1 MSAPNEQIVEALRAS
16 LKENVRLQQEN
27 DALAAAAA
35 EPIAIV
41 SMACRYAG
49 GIRGPEDFWR
59 VVTDGA
65 DVYTGFPEDR
75 GWDVEG
81 LYDPDPD
88 NPGTTYVR
96 EGAFLHD
103 AAKFDAGF
111 FGISPREAL
120 AMDPQQRQLL
130 EVSWETLER
139 AGIDPHSLRGS
150 DTGVFAGIVHQDYAP
165 DLSGFEDFMSLE
177 RALGTA
183 GGVASGRVAYTLG
196 LEGPAVTVDTMCS
209 SSLVAIHLAAQALRR
224 GECSMALAG
233 GSTVMATPGG
243 FVGFARQRALAFDGR
258 CKSYAACADGSGWA
272 EGVGVVLLERLSVAQ
287 ENGHQVLAVIRG
299 SAVNQDGAS
308 NGLTAP
314 NGPSQQRVIRKALAS
329 AGLAPSDVDTVEGHG
344 TGTVLGDPIEV
355 QALLATYGQG
365 RDPEQPLW
373 LGSVKSVIGHTQ
385 AASGVAGV
393 IKMVQALR
401 HGVLPATM
409 HVDAPTPQVDWST
422 GAIGLL
428 TEARDWPR
436 NGHPRRGGISAFG
449 ASGTNAHMILEEAP
463 VEEEAAPV
471 VEEPAPVDA
480 VPLVVSAGTAASLAA
495 QAGRLAEFLEG
506 ADEVSLADVAG
517 TLVSGRAELAERAVV
532 VAGSGEEALTGLKA
546 LARGESAAGL
556 LTGSAG
562 SGAPGKVAWV
572 FPGQGTQWAGMGREL
587 LDASPVFAERIK
599 ECAAAL
605 ERWVDWSLVDVLRGD
620 ADLLDRVD
628 VVQPASFAVMVGL
641 AAVWSSAGVE
651 PEAVVGHSQG
661 EIAAACVSGA
671 LSLEDAAKVVA
682 LRSQAIAAELAG
694 RGGMASV
701 ALSEDEA
708 TARLAPWADRVEVAA
723 VNGPSSVVVA
733 GDAEALDEALDALDD
748 QGVRIRRVAV
758 DYASHTRHV
767 EAARDTLAEMLAGI
781 RAQAPAVPFYSTV
794 TGGWVEDAG
803 VLDGGYWYR
812 NLRNQVRFG
821 PAVADLIEQ
830 GHRVFVEVSA
840 HPVLVQPITEIV
852 EDTEAV
858 VTGSLRREDGGLR
871 RLFASLAEVVV
882 RGVTVDWSAV
892 LPPSGRADLPT
903 YAFDHQHYWLRL
915 GESATDAVSLG
926 LAGADHPLLG
936 AVVPLPQSDGLV
948 FTSRLSLRTHPWL
961 AGHAIGGVVLIPG
974 TVYVD
979 LAVRAGDEL
988 GFGVLEELVIEAP
1001 LVLGERGGVRVQV
1014 AVSGPNETGLR
1025 TVDVFSLREDA
1036 AGEGSA
1042 DEWTRHATGLLA
1054 PSSATRGTSQDFDF
1068 AAWPPAGAQ
1077 PVDVENFYADLTER
1091 GYAYGGAFQGMK
1103 AVWRRGD
1110 EVFAEVALPDD
1121 HREDAGKFGI
1131 HPALLDAA
1139 LHTNAFANPDDYRN
1153 VLPFAWNGLV
1163 LHAVGASAL
1172 RVRVAPGGPDA
1183 LTFQAADETG
1193 GLVVTMDSLVSRE
1206 VSAEQLETAAGE
1218 GGDTLFQVEWVDL
1231 SSVDTGEPAPVWTS
1245 VATADDVAATAD
1257 RVAVLEAYG
1266 DEATPLALTSRVL
1279 EVVQA
1284 WLGAAAEE
1292 SRLVVVTR
1300 GAVPAGD
1307 GAVTDPAASA
1317 VWGLLRAA
1325 QAENPGRIV
1334 LLDTDSAAAPVLGA
1348 ALASGE
1354 PQLAVR
1360 GTTFSVPRLA
1370 RATGRVPEAP
1380 TVFRP
1385 EGTVLITGGTGSLG
1399 GLVARYLVA
1408 RHGVRRLV
1416 LASRRGLGAEG
1427 AEELVAEL
1435 TEQGAEVSI
1444 VAGDVSDRGRVAA
1457 LLEEYRPTGVVHLA
1471 GVLDDGVIGTL
1482 TRERLAGVF
1491 APKVDAVRHL
1501 DELTRDSELD
1511 AFVVFSSAAAL
1522 MGSAGQGNYAAANA
1536 FLDGLMAQRRA
1547 AGLPGVSLAWGLWEQ
1562 ADGLTAHLSA
1572 VDQARMSRGGVLPM
1586 TSAEGLDI
1594 FDAGL
1599 LADRA
1604 LLVPIK
1610 LDLRTLRCQATA
1622 GGEVPHLLRGL
1633 VRASRRVAR
1642 TAAAGGGGVAGKL
1655 AGLAPEQQ
1663 ESLLLE
1669 VVQAEAAAVLG
1680 FSGPEL
1686 AQGTRGFTDIGF
1698 DSLTAVELRN
1708 RLSAAT
1714 GVKLPA
1720 TLVFDYPTPV
1730 ALARH
1735 LREELGD
1742 TVAAG
1747 TPAVTRTAA
1756 VDAGEPIAIVGMACR
1771 LPGGVRGPE
1780 DLWRMV
1786 SEGRD
1791 GMSSFPEDRG
1801 WDLESLFDADPE
1813 RPGTSYIRQG
1823 GFLHEAAL
1831 FDPGFFGISPREAL
1845 AMDPQQRLLLEASWE
1860 ALERAGIDPAKA
1872 RGDDVGVFSGV
1883 SIHDYLESLSNMP
1896 AELQGFVTTA
1906 TAGSVASG
1914 RVSYTF
1920 GFEGPAVTV
1929 DTACSSSLVAIHLA
1943 AQALRQGE
1951 CSMAL
1956 AGGVAV
1962 MGSPIGVIGMSRQRG
1977 MAEDGRVKAFADGAD
1992 GTVLSE
1998 GVGIVVLERLSV
2010 ARERGHRVLAVL
2022 RGSAVNQDG
2031 ASNGLT
2037 APNGPSQQ
2045 RVIRSALTAAG
2056 LSPSDVDAVEAH
2068 GTGTALGDPIEAQ
2081 ALLATYGKDRDP
2093 EKPLWL
2099 GSLKSNVGHTQAAAG
2114 VAAVIKMVQ
2123 ALRHDALPP
2132 TLHVQEPT
2140 KQVDWSMGAVELLTE
2155 GREWTRNGHPRR
2167 AGVSSFGISGTNAH
2181 LIIEEAPAE
2190 AAAPEEDV
2198 PDGVVPLVVSARSAG
2213 SLAGQAKRLAEF
2225 LEGETSLPRVASA
2238 LLSTRAVLGDRAVV
2252 VAGSAEEAST
2262 GLGAL
2267 ARGESAAGLVTGSA
2281 GMAGK
2286 VVWVFPGQ
2294 GTQWAGMGRELLDAS
2309 DVFAERIGECA
2320 AALEP
2325 WVDWS
2330 LVDVLRG
2337 ETDPE
2342 LMNRV
2347 DVLQPASFAV
2357 MVGLAAVW
2365 ASVGV
2370 VPDAMLGHSQGEIA
2384 AACVSGA
2391 LSLEDAA
2398 KVVALRSQAIAAELS
2413 GRGGMASVAL
2423 SHDEAVS
2430 RLAPWDGRVEVAAVN
2445 GPSSVVI
2452 AGDAEAL
2459 TEAVEALSGRRVAVD
2474 YASHTRHVEDIR
2486 DTLAET
2492 LAGITA
2498 QEPVV
2503 PFYSTVTGE
2512 WISGAGVV
2520 DGEYWYRNLRNQVG
2534 FGPAVA
2540 ELLAQGHGVFV
2551 EVSAHPV
2558 LVQPITDVVDGTEAD
2573 AVVTGTLRR
2582 EDGGVRRLLTS
2593 MAELFVR
2600 GVALDWSGVLPP
2612 VTGQVDLPTYAFD
2625 HQHFWLNPPA
2635 AADAPSLGLA
2645 GADHP
2650 LLGAVVPLPHSDGL
2664 VFTSRL
2670 SVRSH
2675 PWLAGHAVD
2684 GAVVVPSAALVE
2696 LAVRAGDEA
2705 GCPVLDDL
2713 AVESPLVLPEHGGVR
2728 VQVTVGG
2735 PGESGSRT
2743 VDVYSSR
2750 ENDAEVW
2757 TRHAT
2762 GHLSATPPVHEQ
2774 FDFTA
2779 WPPQG
2784 ARKVDGLYDELA
2796 DRGSAY
2802 GASFQGVRALWRRG
2816 EELFAEVALPE
2827 DLDAGRFGIH
2837 PALLDAALHPALR
2850 DDARPADWHGLVLH
2864 AAGASA
2870 LRVRLAPGESG
2881 VTLEAA
2887 DETGGLV
2894 VTAESVVIR
2903 AMSADQP
2910 GTRVDALFQVDWT
2923 ELSLAEDALEP
2934 SWVEVATPDD
2944 VTALAEDVP
2953 AAAILEAS
2961 GGDDALA
2968 LTSRV
2973 LAVVQ
2978 AWLSAGFE
2986 ESRLVVVTRGAVPA
3000 GDGAVTDPAGAAV
3013 WGLVRAAQ
3021 AENPDRIV
3029 LLDVDAGVAP
3039 VLGAVLASGEPQIA
3053 VRERTFSVPRLARA
3067 AHSPDPASVFSPQGT
3082 VLVSGAGV
3090 LGGLVARRLVTRHGV
3105 RRLVL
3110 ASRRGPDAEGMAE
3123 LVAELTGQGA
3133 EVSIVS
3139 CDVSDRDQVASL
3151 LDEHRP
3157 TSVVHTAGVLDA
3169 GVIETL
3175 TPERLARVFAPKVDA
3190 VRHLDELTRGMDL
3203 DAFVVYS
3210 SVSAVF
3216 MGAGS
3221 GSYAAANA
3229 FLDGLM
3235 ANRRAAGL
3243 PGLSLAWG
3251 LWDQTTGMAAN
3262 TDEATRARMSRRGG
3276 LQLMTQAEGMD
3287 LFDAACASERSL
3299 LVPAKLDLRGVRADA
3314 AAGGAVPHMLRGLV
3328 RAGRQQARTAS
3339 TVDNV
3344 LADRLAGLTPAD
3356 QLTLLLDLVRGQVA
3370 AVLGHADAGAVRADT
3385 AFKDAGF
3392 DSLTAVELR
3401 NRMRA
3406 ATGLKLPATLVFDY
3420 PNPQALARYLRDELG
3435 GAAAAPVEP
3444 AVVAGAADEP
3454 IAIVG
3459 MACRLPGGVAGPDD
3473 LWRLVSEGRD
3483 AVSGFPEDRGWDL
3496 EGLFDPDPERPGTTY
3511 TQHGGFLHEAAL
3523 FDAGFFGISPRE
3535 AVAMDPQQRLLLE
3548 ASWEAMEDAGVDPLS
3563 VKGNDVGVF
3572 TGMFG
3577 QGYVAPGASV
3587 VTPELEGFAGTG
3599 GSSSVASGRVSYVFG
3614 FEGPAVTIDSA
3625 CSSSLVA
3632 MHLAAQSLRQ
3642 GECSMALA
3650 GGATVMANPGAF
3662 VEFSRQRGLAVDG
3675 RCKAF
3680 AAAADGTGWAEG
3692 VGVIVLERLS
3702 VARERG
3708 HRILAVLQGSAVNQD
3723 GASNGLTAPNGPSQQ
3738 RVIRRA
3744 LVNAGLSPSDV
3755 DVVEGHGTGTT
3766 LGDPIEAQALLAT
3779 YGKDRDPEKP
3789 LWLGSLKSNIGHA
3802 QAAAGVAGV
3811 IKMVQ
3816 ALRHEVLPRT
3826 LHVDEPTP
3834 EVDWSA
3840 GAVALLTEARDWP
3853 RNGRPR
3859 RAGVSAFGVSGTNAH
3874 LILEE
3879 APPQDAV
3886 PDPGATPDVLPVVV
3900 SARSTASLA
3909 GQAGRLAAFVE
3920 GDVPLAGVAGALVTN
3935 RAALSE
3941 RAVVVAGSRDEAAAG
3956 LEALARG
3963 ENPAN
3968 VVAGRAGSP
3977 GKLVWV
3983 FPGQGSQWAGMG
3995 RELLDSSP
4003 VFAERVAECAAA
4015 LDPWV
4020 DWSLVDVLRGD
4031 ADLLDR
4037 VDVVQPASFAM
4048 MVGLAAVWSSVGVV
4062 PDAVVG
4068 HSQGEI
4074 AAACVSGALSLED
4087 AAKVVA
4093 LRSQAIAAELAG
4105 RGGMASVALREEDA
4119 TPLLAPWTD
4128 RVQVAAVNSPTSV
4141 VIAGEARALDEVV
4154 DALSGQGVR
4163 VRRVAVDYGSH
4174 TNQVEDIRD
4183 LLAETLAGIS
4193 AQAPVVPF
4201 YSTVTGE
4208 WISGAGVVDGGYW
4221 YRNLRNQVGFGPAVG
4236 DLLKQ
4241 GHGVFVE
4248 VSAHPVLVQ
4257 PISEITEDT
4266 DAIVAGSLRREDGG
4280 LRRLLTSMAELFVRG
4295 VALDWSG
4302 MVPASGWVDLPTY
4315 AFDHRHYWLRPA
4327 ESATDAASLG
4337 QASAEHPLL
4346 GAVVELPQ
4354 SDGLVFTSRLSV
4366 RTHPWLADHAVGGVV
4381 ILPGSGLAELAVRAG
4396 DEAGCTVLDE
4406 LIIESPLVV
4415 PEHGGVRVQVALSG
4429 PDETGART
4437 VDVYSQRDGGA
4448 GTWTR
4453 HATGMLSSAPGESTG
4468 FDFLAWPPA
4477 GAERVDV
4484 ETFYTDLAERGYGY
4498 GPAFQ
4503 GLRAVWRREDDVFAE
4518 VALPDDLRKDAGRF
4532 GVHPA
4537 LLDAALQAATVG
4549 GAEEPGEPM
4558 LAFAWNGLVLHA
4570 AGATALRVRLAPN
4583 GQDALSVEAAD
4594 ETGGPVL
4601 TMDSLVS
4608 RPVSAEQLG
4617 ASADQ
4622 GRDAMFRVD
4631 WTGLPPVHGAETPSW
4646 ASVVTADDVAT
4657 LAEKDEVPPV
4667 AVLEVG
4673 GDAALAVT
4681 TRVLDVLQAWLA
4693 APALEESRLVVATRG
4708 AVPAGDEQTLTD
4720 PDAAAVWG
4728 LVRSAQAEHPD
4739 RFVLLDTDTGVE
4751 PLLGAVLASGEPQ
4764 LAVRGTTFS
4773 VPRLAR
4779 ATGTSDTP
4787 AVFGPQGTV
4796 LVSGAG
4802 SLGTLVARHLVTRH
4816 GVRRLVLA
4824 SRRGPDADGAPELRT
4839 ELAGEGAEVS
4849 IVACDV
4855 ADRDQVAA
4863 LLATLPDLTGVV
4875 HTAGVFDDGVIG
4887 TLTPERLANVFA
4899 AKVDAVRHL
4908 DELTRD
4914 RDLGAFVVFSSVAGV
4929 MGGGGQGPYAAAN
4942 AYLDAAMAHRRAAG
4956 LPGLSLAWGLWER
4969 STGMAAHLS
4978 IVDHARASR
4987 NGVLELTRA
4996 EGLDLFDLGLR
5007 MAPSLLVP
5015 IKLDL
5020 AAMRSGA
5027 VPPLFRGLVRPGRNQ
5042 ARTASTVDRGLA
5054 GRLAGLAAA
5063 DQETLLV
5070 ELVRGQVAVVLG
5082 YDGPEA
5088 VRPDTAFKDTGF
5100 DSLTSVELRNRLREA
5115 TGLKLP
5121 ATLVFDYPNPVAVA
5135 RYLRAGLVPGAATDV
5150 NAVSRPDIFAVEEAG
5165 EGPSIAG
5172 LDVDDLVKL
5181 ALGDEQPS
5189 GIE

>member
-1 MSAPNEQIVEALRAS
+1 MSAPNEQIVDALRAS

-27 DALAAAAA
+27 SALAAAAA
-35 EPIAIV
+35 EPVAIV

-59 VVTDGA
+59 VVSEGA

-81 LYDPDPD
+81 LYHPDPD

-96 EGAFLHD
+96 EGAFLQD
-103 AAKFDAGF
+103 AAQFDAGF

-139 AGIDPHSLRGS
+139 AGIDPHSVRGS
-150 DTGVFAGIVHQDYAP
+150 DIGVYAGVVHQDYAP
-165 DLSGFEDFMSLE
+165 DLSGFEGFMSLE

-258 CKSYAACADGSGWA
+258 CKSYAAAADGSGWA
-272 EGVGVVLLERLSVAQ
+272 EGVGVLLLERLSVAR
-287 ENGHQVLAVIRG
+287 ERGHQVLAVIRG

-314 NGPSQQRVIRKALAS
+314 NGPAQQRVIRKALAS
-329 AGLAPSDVDTVEGHG
+329 AGLTPSDVDTVEGHG

-365 RDPEQPLW
+365 RDPQQPLW
-373 LGSVKSVIGHTQ
+373 LGSVKSVVGHTQ

-393 IKMVQALR
+393 IKMVQSLR
-401 HGVLPATM
+401 HGQLPATQ
-409 HVDAPTPQVDWST
+409 HVDAPTPQVDWSA
-422 GAIGLL
+422 GAIELL
-428 TEARDWPR
+428 AEGREWPR
-436 NGHPRRGGISAFG
+436 NGHPRRGGISSFG

-463 VEEEAAPV
+463 EDEPVTEA
-471 VEEPAPVDA
+471 PAPTGV
-480 VPLVVSAGTAASLAA
+480 VPLVVSAATAASLAA
-495 QAGRLAEFLEG
+495 QAGRLAEVG
-506 ADEVSLADVAG
+506 DVSLADVAG
-517 TLVSGRAELAERAVV
+517 TLVSGRAMLSERAVV
-532 VAGSGEEALTGLKA
+532 VAGSHEEAVTGLRA
-546 LARGESAAGL
+546 LARGESAPGL
-556 LTGSAG
+556 LSGRG
-562 SGAPGKVAWV
+562 SGVPGKVVWV

-587 LDASPVFAERIK
+587 LDSSEVFAARIA
-599 ECAAAL
+599 ECETAL
-605 ERWVDWSLVDVLRGD
+605 GRWVDWSLTDVLRGE

-641 AAVWSSAGVE
+641 AAVWASLGVE

-682 LRSQAIAAELAG
+682 LRSQAIAASLAG

-701 ALSEDEA
+701 ALSEEDA
-708 TARLAPWADRVEVAA
+708 TARLEPWAGRVEVAA
-723 VNGPSSVVVA
+723 VNGPTSVVIA

-767 EAARDTLAEMLAGI
+767 EAARDALAEMLGGI
-781 RAQAPAVPFYSTV
+781 RAQAPEVPFYSTV

-812 NLRNQVRFG
+812 NLRRQVRFG
-821 PAVADLIEQ
+821 PAVAELIEQ

-840 HPVLVQPITEIV
+840 HPVLVQPINELV
-852 EDTEAV
+852 DDTEAV
-858 VTGSLRREDGGLR
+858 VTGTLRREDGGLR
-871 RLFASLAEVVV
+871 RLLASAAELFV
-882 RGVTVDWSAV
+882 RGVTVDWSGV
-892 LPPSGRADLPT
+892 LPPSRRVELPT
-903 YAFDHQHYWLRL
+903 YAFDHQHYWLQM
-915 GESATDAVSLG
+915 GGSATDAVSLG

-948 FTSRLSLRTHPWL
+948 FTSRLSLKSHPWL

-979 LAVRAGDEL
+979 LALRAGDEL

-1014 AVSGPNETGLR
+1014 AVSGPNETGSR
-1025 TVDVFSLREDA
+1025 AVDVFSMRED
-1036 AGEGSA
+1036 G
-1042 DEWTRHATGLLA
+1042 DEWTRHATGLLGA
-1054 PSSATRGTSQDFDF
+1054 STSREPSRFDF
-1068 AAWPPAGAQ
+1068 AAWPPAGAE
-1077 PVDVENFYADLTER
+1077 PIDVENFYTDLTER
-1091 GYAYGGAFQGMK
+1091 GYAYSGAFQGMR

-1121 HREDAGKFGI
+1121 HREDAGKFGL

-1139 LHTNAFANPDDYRN
+1139 LHTNAFANPDDDRS

-1206 VSAEQLETAAGE
+1206 VSAAQLETAAGE
-1218 GGDTLFQVEWVDL
+1218 ERDSLFQVDWIEV
-1231 SSVDTGEPAPVWTS
+1231 PATE
-1245 VATADDVAATAD
+1245 TAATEHAE
-1257 RVAVLEAYG
+1257 VLEAFG
-1266 DEATPLALTSRVL
+1266 EAAPLELTSRVL
-1279 EVVQA
+1279 EAVQS
-1284 WLGAAAEE
+1284 WLADAADEA
-1292 SRLVVVTR
+1292 RLVVVTR
-1300 GAVPAGD
+1300 GAVRE
-1307 GAVTDPAASA
+1307 VTDPAGAA
-1317 VWGLLRAA
+1317 VWGLVRAA
-1325 QAENPGRIV
+1325 QAENPGRIILV
-1334 LLDTDSAAAPVLGA
+1334 DTDGDVPLGA
-1348 ALASGE
+1348 VLASGE

-1360 GTTFSVPRLA
+1360 GNAFSVPRLA
-1370 RATGRVPEAP
+1370 RATGEVPEAP
-1380 TVFRP
+1380 AVFSP
-1385 EGTVLITGGTGSLG
+1385 EGTVLLTGGTGSLG
-1399 GLVARYLVA
+1399 GLVAKHLVA

-1416 LASRRGLGAEG
+1416 LASRRGVAAED
-1427 AEELVAEL
+1427 LVTEL
-1435 TEQGAEVSI
+1435 TEQGATVSV
-1444 VAGDVSDRGRVAA
+1444 VACDVSDRDQVAA
-1457 LLEEYRPTGVVHLA
+1457 LLAEHRPTGIVHLA
-1471 GVLDDGVIGTL
+1471 GLLDDGVIGAL
-1482 TRERLAGVF
+1482 NRERLAGVF
-1491 APKVDAVRHL
+1491 APKVDAVQHL
-1501 DELTRDSELD
+1501 DELTRDLGLD

-1536 FLDGLMAQRRA
+1536 FLDGLMAGRRA

-1562 ADGLTAHLSA
+1562 ADGLTANLSA
-1572 VDQARMSRGGVLPM
+1572 TDQARMSRGGVLPM
-1586 TSAEGLDI
+1586 TPAEALDI
-1594 FDAGL
+1594 FDIGL
-1599 LADRA
+1599 AAEQA

-1610 LDLRTLRCQATA
+1610 LDLRTLRGQATA

-1633 VRASRRVAR
+1633 VRASRRVTR
-1642 TAAAGGGGVAGKL
+1642 TAAASGGGGLVHKL
-1655 AGLAPEQQ
+1655 AGRPAEEQ
-1663 ESLLLE
+1663 EAVLLGI
-1669 VVQAEAAAVLG
+1669 VQAEAAAVLG
-1680 FSGPEL
+1680 FNAPEL
-1686 AQGTRGFTDIGF
+1686 AQGTRGFSDLGF

-1735 LREELGD
+1735 LREELGE
-1742 TVAAG
+1742 TVAGAPA
-1747 TPAVTRTAA
+1747 TPVTTVA
-1756 VDAGEPIAIVGMACR
+1756 DAGEPIAIVGMACR
-1771 LPGGVRGPE
+1771 LPGGVMSPD

-1786 SEGRD
+1786 AEGRD
-1791 GMSSFPEDRG
+1791 GMSPFPGDRG
-1801 WDLESLFDADPE
+1801 WDLDGLFDSDPE
-1813 RPGTSYIRQG
+1813 RPGTAYIRQG

-1860 ALERAGIDPAKA
+1860 ALERAGIDPTKA
-1872 RGDDVGVFSGV
+1872 RGDAVGVFSGV

-1896 AELQGFVTTA
+1896 AELEGFVTTA

-1951 CSMAL
+1951 CTMAL

-2045 RVIRSALTAAG
+2045 RVIRSALAGAG
-2056 LSPSDVDAVEAH
+2056 LQPSEVDVVEAH

-2081 ALLATYGKDRDP
+2081 ALLATYGKSR
-2093 EKPLWL
+2093 ETPLWL
-2099 GSLKSNVGHTQAAAG
+2099 GSLKSNIGHTQAAAG

-2123 ALRHDALPP
+2123 ALRHDTLPP

-2140 KQVDWSMGAVELLTE
+2140 KQVDWSAGAVELLTE
-2155 GREWTRNGHPRR
+2155 GREWARNGHPRR

-2181 LIIEEAPAE
+2181 LILEEAPADDTAE
-2190 AAAPEEDV
+2190 ADV
-2198 PDGVVPLVVSARSAG
+2198 PDAVVPVVISARSTG
-2213 SLAGQAKRLAEF
+2213 SLAGQAGRLAAF
-2225 LEGETSLPRVASA
+2225 LDGDVPLTRVAGA
-2238 LLSTRAVLGDRAVV
+2238 LLSTRATLTDRAVV
-2252 VAGSAEEAST
+2252 VAGSAEEARA
-2262 GLGAL
+2262 GLTAL
-2267 ARGESAAGLVTGSA
+2267 ARGESASGLVTGTA
-2281 GMAGK
+2281 GMPGK
-2286 VVWVFPGQ
+2286 TVWVFPGQ
-2294 GTQWAGMGRELLDAS
+2294 GTQWAGMGRELLEAS
-2309 DVFAERIGECA
+2309 PVFAERIEECA
-2320 AALEP
+2320 AALQP
-2325 WVDWS
+2325 WIDWS
-2330 LVDVLRG
+2330 LLDVLRG
-2337 ETDPE
+2337 EGE
-2342 LMNRV
+2342 LDRV
-2347 DVLQPASFAV
+2347 DVLQPACFAV

-2370 VPDAMLGHSQGEIA
+2370 VPDAVLGHSQGEIA

-2413 GRGGMASVAL
+2413 GRGGMASIQL
-2423 SHDEAVS
+2423 SHDEVAA
-2430 RLAPWDGRVEVAAVN
+2430 RLAPWAGRVEIAAVN
-2445 GPSSVVI
+2445 GPASVVI

-2459 TEAVEALSGRRVAVD
+2459 TEAVEVLGGRRVAVD
-2474 YASHTRHVEDIR
+2474 YASHTRHVEDIQ

-2492 LAGITA
+2492 LAGIDA
-2498 QEPVV
+2498 QAPVV
-2503 PFYSTVTGE
+2503 PFYSTVAGE
-2512 WISGAGVV
+2512 WITDAGVV
-2520 DGEYWYRNLRNQVG
+2520 DGGYWYRNLRNQVG

-2540 ELLAQGHGVFV
+2540 ELIEQGHGVFV

-2558 LVQPITDVVDGTEAD
+2558 LVQPISELTD

-2582 EDGGVRRLLTS
+2582 DDGGVRRLLTS

-2600 GVALDWSGVLPP
+2600 GVPVDWATMAPP
-2612 VTGQVDLPTYAFD
+2612 ARVELPTYAFD
-2625 HQHFWLNPPA
+2625 HQHFWLSPPA
-2635 AADAPSLGLA
+2635 VADAPALGLA

-2650 LLGAVVPLPHSDGL
+2650 LLGAVLPLPQSDGL

-2670 SVRSH
+2670 SVRTH
-2675 PWLAGHAVD
+2675 PWLAD
-2684 GAVVVPSAALVE
+2684 GVPAAALVE

-2705 GCPVLDDL
+2705 GCPVLADL
-2713 AVESPLVLPEHGGVR
+2713 TVEKLLVLPESGGLR
-2728 VQVTVGG
+2728 VQVIVS
-2735 PGESGSRT
+2735 GERT
-2743 VDVYSSR
+2743 VEVYSQL
-2750 ENDAEVW
+2750 EGAEDW
-2757 TRHAT
+2757 IRNAT
-2762 GHLSATPPVHEQ
+2762 GHLSATAPAHEA

-2779 WPPQG
+2779 WPPAG
-2784 ARKVDGLYDELA
+2784 AQQVDG
-2796 DRGSAY
+2796 
-2802 GASFQGVRALWRRG
+2802 LWRRG
-2816 EELFAEVALPE
+2816 DEIFAEVALPE
-2827 DLDAGRFGIH
+2827 ELDAGAFGIH
-2837 PALLDAALHPALR
+2837 PFLLDAAVQPVLADDEQPAEWR
-2850 DDARPADWHGLVLH
+2850 SLVLH

-2870 LRVRLAPGESG
+2870 LRVRLVPGG
-2881 VTLEAA
+2881 ALQAA

-2894 VTAESVVIR
+2894 LTADSVAGRELSAGKTR
-2903 AMSADQP
+2903 AGSLY
-2910 GTRVDALFQVDWT
+2910 RVDWT
-2923 ELSLAEDALEP
+2923 EVSIADSAVPANIEVVEAFGEEPLELTGRVLEAVQT
-2934 SWVEVATPDD
+2934 WL
-2944 VTALAEDVP
+2944 VTAA
-2953 AAAILEAS
+2953 
-2961 GGDDALA
+2961 DDA
-2968 LTSRV
+2968 
-2973 LAVVQ
+2973 
-2978 AWLSAGFE
+2978 
-2986 ESRLVVVTRGAVPA
+2986 RLVVVTRGAVRE
-3000 GDGAVTDPAGAAV
+3000 VTDPAGAAV

-3021 AENPDRIV
+3021 AENPGRIF
-3029 LLDVDAGVAP
+3029 LIDTD
-3039 VLGAVLASGEPQIA
+3039 GEIPALTGDEPEIA
-3053 VRERTFSVPRLARA
+3053 VRGGKFFVPRITRA
-3067 AHSPDPASVFSPQGT
+3067 EPSGAAVFRPDGT
-3082 VLVSGAGV
+3082 VLISGAGA
-3090 LGGLVARRLVTRHGV
+3090 LGGLVARRLVERHGV
-3105 RRLVL
+3105 RKLVL
-3110 ASRRGPDAEGMAE
+3110 ASRRGRDADGVAD
-3123 LVAELTGQGA
+3123 LVADLA
-3133 EVSIVS
+3133 ADVSVVA
-3139 CDVSDRDQVASL
+3139 CDVSDRAQVAAL

-3157 TSVVHTAGVLDA
+3157 TAVVHTAGVIDA

-3175 TPERLARVFAPKVDA
+3175 DRDRLATVFAPKVDA
-3190 VRHLDELTRGMDL
+3190 VRHLDELTRDRDL

-3251 LWDQTTGMAAN
+3251 LWDQSTGMAAG

-3276 LQLMTQAEGMD
+3276 LQIMTQAEGMD
-3287 LFDAACASERSL
+3287 LFDAALSSAESL

-3314 AAGGAVPHMLRGLV
+3314 AAGGVVPHMLRGLV
-3328 RAGRQQARTAS
+3328 RAGRAQARAAS
-3339 TVDNV
+3339 TVDNG
-3344 LADRLAGLTPAD
+3344 LAGRLAGLAPAD
-3356 QLTLLLDLVRGQVA
+3356 QLTLLLDLVRAQVA
-3370 AVLGHADAGAVRADT
+3370 AVLGHADASAVRVDT

-3401 NRMRA
+3401 NRMRT

-3420 PNPQALARYLRDELG
+3420 PNPQALARHLRDELG
-3435 GAAAAPVEP
+3435 GAAQTPVTTAA
-3444 AVVAGAADEP
+3444 AKADLDEP

-3459 MACRLPGGVAGPDD
+3459 MACRLPGGVAGPED
-3473 LWRLVSEGRD
+3473 LWRLVAEGRD
-3483 AVSGFPEDRGWDL
+3483 AVSSFPTDRGWDTDSL
-3496 EGLFDPDPERPGTTY
+3496 YDPDPARPGKTY
-3511 TQHGGFLHEAAL
+3511 TRHGGFLHEAGL

-3563 VKGNDVGVF
+3563 LKGNDVGVF

-3577 QGYVAPGASV
+3577 QGYVAPGDSV

-3692 VGVIVLERLS
+3692 VGVVILERLS

-3708 HRILAVLQGSAVNQD
+3708 HRILAVLRGSAVNQD

-3744 LVNAGLSPSDV
+3744 LVSAGLAPSDV
-3755 DVVEGHGTGTT
+3755 DVVEAHGTGTT

-3779 YGKDRDPEKP
+3779 YGKDRESP

-3816 ALRHEVLPRT
+3816 ALRHEVLPPT
-3826 LHVDEPTP
+3826 LHVDRPTP

-3840 GAVALLTEARDWP
+3840 GAVELLTEAREWP

-3879 APPQDAV
+3879 APAEEPV
-3886 PDPGATPDVLPVVV
+3886 PTPEVPLVPVVV
-3900 SARSTASLA
+3900 SARSRASLA
-3909 GQAGRLAAFVE
+3909 GQAGRLAGFVA
-3920 GDVPLAGVAGALVTN
+3920 GDASLAGVARALVTN
-3935 RAALSE
+3935 RAALTE
-3941 RAVVVAGSRDEAAAG
+3941 RAVMVVGSREEAVTN

-3963 ENPAN
+3963 EDPAA
-3968 VVAGRAGSP
+3968 VVTGRAGSP

-3983 FPGQGSQWAGMG
+3983 FPGQGSQWIGMG

-4015 LDPWV
+4015 LEPWI
-4020 DWSLVDVLRGD
+4020 DWSLLDVLRGES
-4031 ADLLDR
+4031 DLLDR

-4048 MVGLAAVWSSVGVV
+4048 MVGLAAVWQSVGVR

-4074 AAACVSGALSLED
+4074 AAACVSGALSLQD

-4093 LRSQAIAAELAG
+4093 LRSQAIATRLAG
-4105 RGGMASVALREEDA
+4105 RGGMASVALSEEDA
-4119 TPLLAPWTD
+4119 TAWLAPWAD
-4128 RVQVAAVNSPTSV
+4128 RVQVAAVNSPASV
-4141 VIAGEARALDEVV
+4141 VIAGEAQALDEVV
-4154 DALSGQGVR
+4154 DALSGQEVR

-4174 TNQVEDIRD
+4174 TNQVEAIED
-4183 LLAETLAGIS
+4183 LLAETLAGIE
-4193 AQAPVVPF
+4193 AQAPKVPF
-4201 YSTVTGE
+4201 YSTLIGD
-4208 WISGAGVVDGGYW
+4208 WIRDAGIVDGGYW
-4221 YRNLRNQVGFGPAVG
+4221 YRNLRNQVGFGPAVAE
-4236 DLLKQ
+4236 LVRQ

-4257 PISEITEDT
+4257 PLSELSD
-4266 DAIVAGSLRREDGG
+4266 DAVVTGSLRREDGG
-4280 LRRLLTSMAELFVRG
+4280 LRRLLTSMAELYVQG
-4295 VALDWSG
+4295 VPLDWTAVLPRTG
-4302 MVPASGWVDLPTY
+4302 RVDLPKY

-4337 QASAEHPLL
+4337 QAAADHPLL

-4396 DEAGCTVLDE
+4396 DEAGCTALDE
-4406 LIIESPLVV
+4406 LIIEAPLVV
-4415 PEHGGVRVQVALSG
+4415 PAQGAVRVQVALSG
-4429 PDETGART
+4429 PDETGSRT
-4437 VDVYSQRDGGA
+4437 VDLYSQRDGGA

-4453 HATGMLSSAPGESTG
+4453 HATGVLSTAPAQEPE
-4468 FDFLAWPPA
+4468 FDFHAWPPA
-4477 GAERVDV
+4477 DAERIDV

-4503 GLRAVWRREDDVFAE
+4503 GLQAVWRRDGDVFAE
-4518 VALPDDLRKDAGRF
+4518 VALPEDLRKDAGRF

-4537 LLDAALQAATVG
+4537 LLDAALQAATAVG
-4549 GAEEPGEPM
+4549 GDEPGQPV

-4570 AGATALRVRLAPN
+4570 AGASALRVRLAPS
-4583 GQDALSVEAAD
+4583 GPDTLSVAAAD
-4594 ETGGPVL
+4594 ETGGLVL
-4601 TMDSLVS
+4601 TMESLVS

-4617 ASADQ
+4617 AAADA
-4622 GRDAMFRVD
+4622 GHDAMFRVD
-4631 WTGLPPVHGAETPSW
+4631 WTELPAVPRAELPPWVRID
-4646 ASVVTADDVAT
+4646 TADDVAA
-4657 LAEKDEVPPV
+4657 LAEKADAPPV
-4667 AVLEVG
+4667 VVWEAAG
-4673 GDAALAVT
+4673 GDPALAVSS
-4681 TRVLDVLQAWLA
+4681 RVLEIMQAWLA
-4693 APALEESRLVVATRG
+4693 APAFEEARLVVTTRG
-4708 AVPAGDEQTLTD
+4708 AVPAGGDHTLTD
-4720 PDAAAVWG
+4720 PAAAAVWG

-4739 RFVLLDTDTGVE
+4739 RVVLLDTDGEV
-4751 PLLGAVLASGEPQ
+4751 PLGAVLASGEPQ
-4764 LAVRGTTFS
+4764 LAVRGTTFF

-4779 ATGTSDTP
+4779 ATRLSDAPP
-4787 AVFGPQGTV
+4787 AFDPDGTV

-4816 GVRRLVLA
+4816 GVRRVVLA
-4824 SRRGPDADGAPELRT
+4824 SRQGRDAEGAQDLIT
-4839 ELAGEGAEVS
+4839 ELTGEGADVS
-4849 IVACDV
+4849 FVACDV
-4855 ADRDQVAA
+4855 SDRDQVAA
-4863 LLATLPDLTGVV
+4863 LLAGLPDLTGVV
-4875 HTAGVFDDGVIG
+4875 HTAGVFEDGVIEA
-4887 TLTPERLANVFA
+4887 LTPDQLANVYA
-4899 AKVDAVRHL
+4899 AKVTAAMHL

-4942 AYLDAAMAHRRAAG
+4942 AFLDAAMASRQAAG

-4969 STGMAAHLS
+4969 SSGMAAHLS
-4978 IVDHARASR
+4978 EVDHARASR

-4996 EGLDLFDLGLR
+4996 EGLALFDLGLR
-5007 MAPSLLVP
+5007 MAESLLVP

-5020 AAMRSGA
+5020 AAMRAST
-5027 VPPLFRGLVRPGRNQ
+5027 VPVLFRGLVRPSRTQ

-5054 GRLAGLAAA
+5054 GRLAGLPVAERAAV
-5063 DQETLLV
+5063 LV
-5070 ELVRGQVAVVLG
+5070 DLVRGQVAVVLG

-5121 ATLVFDYPNPVAVA
+5121 ATLVFDYPNPLAVA
-5135 RYLRAGLVPGAATDV
+5135 RYLGARLVPDGTANGNGNGNGHSEDDRLRHALAAIAAED
-5150 NAVSRPDIFAVEEAG
+5150 AG
-5165 EGPSIAG
+5165 EERSIADLG
-5172 LDVDDLVKL
+5172 VDDLVQL
-5181 ALGDEQPS
+5181 AFGDE
-5189 GIE
+5189 

>member
-1 MSAPNEQIVEALRAS
+1 MSAPNEQIVDALRAS

-27 DALAAAAA
+27 AALTAAAA

-59 VVTDGA
+59 VVSEGA
-65 DVYTGFPEDR
+65 DVYTGFPTDR
-75 GWDVEG
+75 GWDIEG
-81 LYDPDPD
+81 LYHPDPD
-88 NPGTTYVR
+88 HPGTTYVR

-103 AAKFDAGF
+103 AAQFDAAF

-139 AGIDPHSLRGS
+139 AGIDPHSVRGS
-150 DTGVFAGIVHQDYAP
+150 DIGVYAGVVHQDYAP
-165 DLSGFEDFMSLE
+165 DLSGFEGFMSLE

-209 SSLVAIHLAAQALRR
+209 SSLVAIHLASQALRR

-258 CKSYAACADGSGWA
+258 CKSYAAAADGSGWA
-272 EGVGVVLLERLSVAQ
+272 EGVGVLLLERLSVAR
-287 ENGHQVLAVIRG
+287 ERGHQVLAVIRG

-314 NGPSQQRVIRKALAS
+314 NGPAQQRVIRKALAG

-365 RDPEQPLW
+365 RDPRQPLL
-373 LGSVKSVIGHTQ
+373 LGSVKSVVGHTQ
-385 AASGVAGV
+385 GASGVAGV
-393 IKMVQALR
+393 IKMVQSMR
-401 HGVLPATM
+401 HGKLPATL
-409 HVDAPTPQVDWST
+409 HVDAPTPQVDWSA
-422 GAIGLL
+422 GAIELL
-428 TEARDWPR
+428 TESREWPR
-436 NGHPRRGGISAFG
+436 GDHPRRGGISSFG
-449 ASGTNAHMILEEAP
+449 ASGTNAHLILEEAP
-463 VEEEAAPV
+463 DDLVSEKQGSNPV
-471 VEEPAPVDA
+471 SHSRQPV
-480 VPLVVSAGTAASLAA
+480 VPLVVTAATAGSLAA
-495 QAGRLAEFLEG
+495 QAGRLAEVG
-506 ADEVSLADVAG
+506 DVSLADMAG
-517 TLVSGRAELAERAVV
+517 TLVSGRAVLSERAVV
-532 VAGSGEEALTGLKA
+532 VAGSSDEAVAGLQA
-546 LARGESAAGL
+546 VARGESAPGV
-556 LTGSAG
+556 LTGRG
-562 SGAPGKVAWV
+562 SGAPGKVVWV

-587 LDASPVFAERIK
+587 LEASEVFAARIA
-599 ECAAAL
+599 ECETAL
-605 ERWVDWSLVDVLRGD
+605 GRWVDWSLTDVLRGE

-641 AAVWSSAGVE
+641 AAVWASLGVE

-671 LSLEDAAKVVA
+671 LSLDDAAKVVA
-682 LRSQAIAAELAG
+682 LRSQAIAAQLAG

-701 ALSEDEA
+701 ALSEEDA
-708 TARLAPWADRVEVAA
+708 AARIEPWAGRVEVAA
-723 VNGPSSVVVA
+723 VNGPRSVVIA

-767 EAARDTLAEMLAGI
+767 EAARDALAEMLGGI
-781 RAQAPAVPFYSTV
+781 RAQAPEVPFYSTV
-794 TGGWVEDAG
+794 TGGWVEDTG

-812 NLRNQVRFG
+812 NLRRQVRFG
-821 PAVADLIEQ
+821 PAVAELIEQ

-840 HPVLVQPITEIV
+840 HPVLVQPISELV
-852 EDTEAV
+852 DGAEAV
-858 VTGSLRREDGGLR
+858 VTGTLRREDGGLR
-871 RLFASLAEVVV
+871 RLLASAAELFV
-882 RGVTVDWSAV
+882 RGVTVDWTGV
-892 LPPSGRADLPT
+892 LPPFRRADLPT
-903 YAFDHQHYWLRL
+903 YAFDHQHYWLQL
-915 GESATDAVSLG
+915 GESAKDAVSLG

-948 FTSRLSLRTHPWL
+948 FTSRLSLQSHPWL

-979 LAVRAGDEL
+979 LALRAGDEL

-1001 LVLGERGGVRVQV
+1001 LVLAERGGVRVQV
-1014 AVSGPNETGLR
+1014 AVSGPNETGSR
-1025 TVDVFSLREDA
+1025 AVDVFSMRED
-1036 AGEGSA
+1036 G
-1042 DEWTRHATGLLA
+1042 DDWTRHATGLLGA
-1054 PSSATRGTSQDFDF
+1054 SASREPDRFDF
-1068 AAWPPAGAQ
+1068 AAWPPAGAE
-1077 PVDVENFYADLTER
+1077 PIDVENFYSDLVER
-1091 GYAYGGAFQGMK
+1091 GYAYSGAFQGMR
-1103 AVWRRGD
+1103 AVWRRGE
-1110 EVFAEVALPDD
+1110 EVFAEVALPGD
-1121 HREDAGKFGI
+1121 HRQDAGKFGL

-1139 LHTNAFANPDDYRN
+1139 LHTNAFANPGDERS

-1206 VSAEQLETAAGE
+1206 VSAEQLETAAGDE
-1218 GGDTLFQVEWVDL
+1218 RDSLFQVDWTEI
-1231 SSVDTGEPAPVWTS
+1231 PAPES
-1245 VATADDVAATAD
+1245 VPTDHVE
-1257 RVAVLEAYG
+1257 VLEAVG
-1266 DEATPLALTSRVL
+1266 GEPLELTSRVL
-1279 EVVQA
+1279 ESVQT
-1284 WLGAAAEE
+1284 WLSDAADEA
-1292 SRLVVVTR
+1292 RLVVVTR
-1300 GAVPAGD
+1300 GAVRE
-1307 GAVTDPAASA
+1307 VTDPAGAA
-1317 VWGLLRAA
+1317 VWGLVRAA
-1325 QAENPGRIV
+1325 QAENPGRII
-1334 LLDTDSAAAPVLGA
+1334 LADTDGELPLGVVLA
-1348 ALASGE
+1348 TGE
-1354 PQLAVR
+1354 PQLALR
-1360 GTTFSVPRLA
+1360 GNAFSVPRLA
-1370 RATGRVPEAP
+1370 RATGEAPEA
-1380 TVFRP
+1380 VFSP
-1385 EGTVLITGGTGSLG
+1385 EGTVLLTGGTGSLG
-1399 GLVARYLVA
+1399 GLVAQHLVA

-1416 LASRRGLGAEG
+1416 LASRRGVAAED
-1427 AEELVAEL
+1427 LLAEL
-1435 TEQGAEVSI
+1435 TGQGAD
-1444 VAGDVSDRGRVAA
+1444 VAVVACDVSDREQVAA
-1457 LLEEYRPTGVVHLA
+1457 LLAEHRPTGIVHLA
-1471 GVLDDGVIGTL
+1471 GLLDDGVIGAL
-1482 TRERLAGVF
+1482 NRERLAGVF

-1501 DELTRDSELD
+1501 DELTRDSDLD

-1536 FLDGLMAQRRA
+1536 FLDGLMTERRA

-1572 VDQARMSRGGVLPM
+1572 TDQARMSRGGVLAMSP
-1586 TSAEGLDI
+1586 AEALASFDIGL
-1594 FDAGL
+1594 AVEQP
-1599 LADRA
+1599 

-1610 LDLRTLRCQATA
+1610 LDLKTLRS

-1642 TAAAGGGGVAGKL
+1642 TAAASGGGLVHKL
-1655 AGLAPEQQ
+1655 AGKPVEEQ
-1663 ESLLLE
+1663 EAVLLGI
-1669 VVQAEAAAVLG
+1669 VQAEAAAVLG
-1680 FSGPEL
+1680 FTAPEL
-1686 AQGTRGFTDIGF
+1686 AQGTKGFSDLGF

-1714 GVKLPA
+1714 SVKLPA

-1735 LREELGD
+1735 LREELGE
-1742 TVAAG
+1742 TVSG
-1747 TPAVTRTAA
+1747 TPAAPVVTAA
-1756 VDAGEPIAIVGMACR
+1756 DAGEPIAIVGMACR
-1771 LPGGVRGPE
+1771 LPGGVMSPE

-1786 SEGRD
+1786 AEGRD
-1791 GMSSFPEDRG
+1791 GMSAFPEDRG
-1801 WDLESLFDADPE
+1801 WDLEGLFDSDPE
-1813 RPGTSYIRQG
+1813 RPGTAYIRQG

-1872 RGDDVGVFSGV
+1872 RGDAVGVFSGV

-1896 AELQGFVTTA
+1896 AELEGFVTTA

-1951 CSMAL
+1951 CTMAL

-1977 MAEDGRVKAFADGAD
+1977 MAEDGRVKAFAEGAD

-2045 RVIRSALTAAG
+2045 RVIRSALAAAG
-2056 LSPSDVDAVEAH
+2056 LQPSDVDAVEAH

-2081 ALLATYGKDRDP
+2081 ALLATYGKNR
-2093 EKPLWL
+2093 ETPLWL
-2099 GSLKSNVGHTQAAAG
+2099 GSLKSNIGHTQAAAG

-2140 KQVDWSMGAVELLTE
+2140 KQVDWSAGAVELLTE
-2155 GREWTRNGHPRR
+2155 GREWARNGHPRR

-2181 LIIEEAPAE
+2181 LILEEAPAGD
-2190 AAAPEEDV
+2190 APEADV
-2198 PDGVVPLVVSARSAG
+2198 PDGVVPVVVSARSAG
-2213 SLAGQAKRLAEF
+2213 SLAGQATRLAEF
-2225 LEGETSLPRVASA
+2225 LDGDVPLTRVAGA
-2238 LLSTRAVLGDRAVV
+2238 LLSTRATLTDRAVV
-2252 VAGSAEEAST
+2252 VAGSAEEARA
-2262 GLGAL
+2262 GLTAL
-2267 ARGESAAGLVTGSA
+2267 AHGESAPGLVTGTA
-2281 GMAGK
+2281 GMPGK
-2286 VVWVFPGQ
+2286 TVWVFPGQ

-2309 DVFAERIGECA
+2309 PVFAERIEECA
-2320 AALEP
+2320 AALQP
-2325 WVDWS
+2325 WIDWS
-2330 LVDVLRG
+2330 LLDVLRG
-2337 ETDPE
+2337 EGD
-2342 LMNRV
+2342 LDRV
-2347 DVLQPASFAV
+2347 DVLQPACFAV

-2365 ASVGV
+2365 ASAGV
-2370 VPDAMLGHSQGEIA
+2370 VPDAVLGHSQGEIA

-2398 KVVALRSQAIAAELS
+2398 KVVALRSQAIAAQLS
-2413 GRGGMASVAL
+2413 GRGGMASVQL
-2423 SHDEAVS
+2423 SHDEVAA
-2430 RLAPWDGRVEVAAVN
+2430 RLAPWAGRVEIAAVN

-2459 TEAVEALSGRRVAVD
+2459 TEAVEALSARRVAVD

-2492 LAGITA
+2492 LSGITA
-2498 QEPVV
+2498 QAPVV

-2512 WISGAGVV
+2512 WITEAGVL
-2520 DGEYWYRNLRNQVG
+2520 DGGYWYRNLRNQVG

-2540 ELLAQGHGVFV
+2540 ALTEQGHGVFV

-2558 LVQPITDVVDGTEAD
+2558 LVQPLSELAD

-2582 EDGGVRRLLTS
+2582 DDGGLRRLLTS

-2600 GVALDWSGVLPP
+2600 GVPVDWTTMAPP
-2612 VTGQVDLPTYAFD
+2612 ARVELPTYAFD
-2625 HQHFWLNPPA
+2625 HQHFWLSPPA
-2635 AADAPSLGLA
+2635 AADAPALGLA

-2650 LLGAVVPLPHSDGL
+2650 LLGAVVPLPQSDGL
-2664 VFTSRL
+2664 IFTSRL
-2670 SVRSH
+2670 SVRTH
-2675 PWLAGHAVD
+2675 PWLAD
-2684 GAVVVPSAALVE
+2684 GVPAAALVE

-2705 GCPVLDDL
+2705 GCPVLADL
-2713 AVESPLVLPEHGGVR
+2713 TVEKLLVLPESGGLR
-2728 VQVTVGG
+2728 VQVVVGG
-2735 PGESGSRT
+2735 ERT
-2743 VDVYSSR
+2743 VEVYSQL
-2750 ENDAEVW
+2750 EGAEDW
-2757 TRHAT
+2757 IRNAT
-2762 GHLSATPPVHEQ
+2762 GHLSATAPAPEP
-2774 FDFTA
+2774 FDFTT
-2779 WPPQG
+2779 WPPAG
-2784 ARKVDGLYDELA
+2784 AQEADGC
-2796 DRGSAY
+2796 
-2802 GASFQGVRALWRRG
+2802 WRRG
-2816 EELFAEVALPE
+2816 EEIFAEVALPGE
-2827 DLDAGRFGIH
+2827 LDAGAFGLH
-2837 PALLDAALHPALR
+2837 PVLLDAALRPALA
-2850 DDARPADWHGLVLH
+2850 DDEQPAEWHNLVLH
-2864 AAGASA
+2864 ASGASA
-2870 LRVRLAPGESG
+2870 LRVRLVPGG
-2881 VTLEAA
+2881 ALQAA

-2894 VTAESVVIR
+2894 LTADSVAGR
-2903 AMSADQP
+2903 ELSA
-2910 GTRVDALFQVDWT
+2910 GKTGAGSLYRVDWT
-2923 ELSLAEDALEP
+2923 EVSIPDGP
-2934 SWVEVATPDD
+2934 VPDHVEVIEAFGEEPLDL
-2944 VTALAEDVP
+2944 TARV
-2953 AAAILEAS
+2953 LEAVQTWLA
-2961 GGDDALA
+2961 DAA
-2968 LTSRV
+2968 
-2973 LAVVQ
+2973 
-2978 AWLSAGFE
+2978 E
-2986 ESRLVVVTRGAVPA
+2986 EARLVVVTRGAVR
-3000 GDGAVTDPAGAAV
+3000 DVTDPAGAAV

-3029 LLDVDAGVAP
+3029 LLDTDGEVP
-3039 VLGAVLASGEPQIA
+3039 LGAVLAAGEPQLA
-3053 VRERTFSVPRLARA
+3053 LRGGKFSVPRIARA
-3067 AHSPDPASVFSPQGT
+3067 EQTGDAVFRPDGT
-3082 VLVSGAGV
+3082 VLISGAGA
-3090 LGGLVARRLVTRHGV
+3090 LGGLVARRLVERHGV
-3105 RRLVL
+3105 RKLVL
-3110 ASRRGPDAEGMAE
+3110 ASRRGPDADGVAD
-3123 LVAELTGQGA
+3123 LVAELDA
-3133 EVSIVS
+3133 EVSVVA
-3139 CDVSDRDQVASL
+3139 CDVSDRAQVAAL

-3157 TSVVHTAGVLDA
+3157 TAVVHTAGVLDA
-3169 GVIETL
+3169 GVIGTL
-3175 TPERLARVFAPKVDA
+3175 DRERLARVFAPKVDA
-3190 VRHLDELTRGMDL
+3190 VRHLDELTRDREL

-3251 LWDQTTGMAAN
+3251 LWEQSTGMAAN

-3276 LQLMTQAEGMD
+3276 LQIMTQDEGMD
-3287 LFDAACASERSL
+3287 LFDAALGSSEPL
-3299 LVPAKLDLRGVRADA
+3299 LVPAKLDLR
-3314 AAGGAVPHMLRGLV
+3314 AGGTVPHMLRGLV
-3328 RAGRQQARTAS
+3328 RAGRAQARTAS
-3339 TVDNV
+3339 TVDGG
-3344 LADRLAGLTPAD
+3344 LAGRLAGLTPAD
-3356 QLTLLLDLVRGQVA
+3356 QLTLLLDLVRAQVA
-3370 AVLGHADAGAVRADT
+3370 AVLGHADASAVRVDT

-3401 NRMRA
+3401 NRMRT

-3420 PNPQALARYLRDELG
+3420 PNPQALARFLREELG
-3435 GAAAAPVEP
+3435 GAAETPVTTTAAQ
-3444 AVVAGAADEP
+3444 ADLGEP

-3459 MACRLPGGVAGPDD
+3459 MACRLPGGVTGPDD
-3473 LWRLVSEGRD
+3473 LWRLVSERRD
-3483 AVSGFPEDRGWDL
+3483 AVSGFPTDRGWDL
-3496 EGLFDPDPERPGTTY
+3496 ESIYDPDPARPGKTY
-3511 TQHGGFLHEAAL
+3511 TRHGGFLHEAGL

-3548 ASWEAMEDAGVDPLS
+3548 ASWEAMEDAGVDPLGL
-3563 VKGNDVGVF
+3563 KGTDVGVF

-3577 QGYVAPGASV
+3577 QGYVAPGDSV

-3692 VGVIVLERLS
+3692 VGVVVLERLS

-3708 HRILAVLQGSAVNQD
+3708 HRILAVLSGSAVNQD

-3744 LVNAGLSPSDV
+3744 LASAGLAPSDV

-3766 LGDPIEAQALLAT
+3766 LGDPIEAQALIAT
-3779 YGKDRDPEKP
+3779 YGKNRETP

-3816 ALRHEVLPRT
+3816 ALRHEVLPPT
-3826 LHVDEPTP
+3826 LHVDQPTP

-3840 GAVALLTEARDWP
+3840 GAVELLTEARAWP

-3879 APPQDAV
+3879 APAEEPV
-3886 PDPGATPDVLPVVV
+3886 PTPEVPVVPVVV

-3909 GQAGRLAAFVE
+3909 GQAGRLADVVA
-3920 GDVPLAGVAGALVTN
+3920 GDAPLAGVARALVAN
-3935 RAALSE
+3935 RAALTE
-3941 RAVVVAGSRDEAAAG
+3941 RAVVVAGSREEAVTG
-3956 LEALARG
+3956 LEVLARG
-3963 ENPAN
+3963 EDTAA
-3968 VVAGRAGSP
+3968 VVTGRAGSP

-3995 RELLDSSP
+3995 RELLESSP

-4015 LDPWV
+4015 LEPWV
-4020 DWSLVDVLRGD
+4020 DWSLLDVLRGEGD
-4031 ADLLDR
+4031 LDR
-4037 VDVVQPASFAM
+4037 VDVVQPASFAV
-4048 MVGLAAVWSSVGVV
+4048 MVGLAAVWQSVGVR

-4074 AAACVSGALSLED
+4074 AAACVSGALSLQD

-4093 LRSQAIAAELAG
+4093 LRSQAIGTRLAG
-4105 RGGMASVALREEDA
+4105 RGGMASVALSEEDA
-4119 TPLLAPWTD
+4119 TARLVPWAD

-4154 DALSGQGVR
+4154 GAWTADGVR

-4174 TNQVEDIRD
+4174 TNQVEAIEE
-4183 LLAETLAGIS
+4183 LLAETLAGIE
-4193 AQAPVVPF
+4193 AQAPAVPF
-4201 YSTVTGE
+4201 YSTVDGE
-4208 WISGAGVVDGGYW
+4208 WVTGAGVVDGGYW
-4221 YRNLRNQVGFGPAVG
+4221 YRNLRNQVGFGPAVA
-4236 DLLKQ
+4236 DLVRQ

-4257 PISEITEDT
+4257 PLSEISD
-4266 DAIVAGSLRREDGG
+4266 DAVVAGSLRRDDGG
-4280 LRRLLTSMAELFVRG
+4280 VRRLLTSMAELFVRG
-4295 VALDWSG
+4295 VPLDWTALLPQAG
-4302 MVPASGWVDLPTY
+4302 RVDLPKY
-4315 AFDHRHYWLRPA
+4315 AFDHRHYWLQPA

-4337 QASAEHPLL
+4337 QAAADHPLL

-4396 DEAGCTVLDE
+4396 DEAGCTTLDE
-4406 LIIESPLVV
+4406 LVIEAPLVV
-4415 PEHGGVRVQVALSG
+4415 PAQGGVRVQVALGG
-4429 PDETGART
+4429 PDDTGART
-4437 VDVYSQRDGGA
+4437 VNVYSQRDGGT
-4448 GTWTR
+4448 GSWTR
-4453 HATGMLSSAPGESTG
+4453 HATGLLSPAPAPDTG
-4468 FDFLAWPPA
+4468 FDFHAWPPA
-4477 GAERVDV
+4477 GAERVGV
-4484 ETFYTDLAERGYGY
+4484 ETFYRDLEERGYGY

-4503 GLRAVWRREDDVFAE
+4503 GLRAVWRRDGEIFAE
-4518 VALPDDLRKDAGRF
+4518 AALPEDLTKDAGRF

-4549 GAEEPGEPM
+4549 GEPGEPV

-4570 AGATALRVRLAPN
+4570 AGASALRVRLAPS
-4583 GQDALSVEAAD
+4583 GPDALSVEAAD
-4594 ETGGPVL
+4594 ETGGLVL
-4601 TMDSLVS
+4601 TMESLVS
-4608 RPVSAEQLG
+4608 RPVSIGQLG
-4617 ASADQ
+4617 AAADA
-4622 GRDAMFRVD
+4622 GHDAMFRVD
-4631 WTGLPPVHGAETPSW
+4631 WTELPLGQVTATAEGAE
-4646 ASVVTADDVAT
+4646 
-4657 LAEKDEVPPV
+4657 
-4667 AVLEVG
+4667 VLEVPG
-4673 GDAALAVT
+4673 GESPLAATA
-4681 TRVLDVLQAWLA
+4681 RVLEKLQAWLA
-4693 APALEESRLVVATRG
+4693 EPEGERLVIVTRG
-4708 AVPAGDEQTLTD
+4708 AVPAGGDHTLTD
-4720 PDAAAVWG
+4720 PAAAAVWG

-4739 RFVLLDTDTGVE
+4739 RIVLLDTDGE
-4751 PLLGAVLASGEPQ
+4751 IPLDAVLASGEPQ
-4764 LAVRGTTFS
+4764 LAVRGTALL

-4779 ATGTSDTP
+4779 ATQISAAP
-4787 AVFGPQGTV
+4787 AAFDRDGTV
-4796 LVSGAG
+4796 LISGAG
-4802 SLGTLVARHLVTRH
+4802 SLGTLVARHLVARH

-4824 SRRGPDADGAPELRT
+4824 SRQGPAAEGAQDLIG
-4839 ELAGEGAEVS
+4839 ELADAEVS
-4849 IVACDV
+4849 FVACDV
-4855 ADRDQVAA
+4855 SDRDQVAK
-4863 LLATLPDLTGVV
+4863 LLADLPELSAVV
-4875 HTAGVFDDGVIG
+4875 HTAGVFEDGVIDA
-4887 TLTPERLANVFA
+4887 LTPKQLAHVYA

-4914 RDLGAFVVFSSVAGV
+4914 RELGAFVVFSSVAGV

-4942 AYLDAAMAHRRAAG
+4942 AYLDAAMANRRAAG

-4969 STGMAAHLS
+4969 SSGMAAHLS
-4978 IVDHARASR
+4978 EIDHARASR

-4996 EGLDLFDLGLR
+4996 EGLELFDLALR
-5007 MAPSLLVP
+5007 TDESLLVP

-5020 AAMRSGA
+5020 AALRSGP
-5027 VPPLFRGLVRPGRNQ
+5027 VGVLFRGLVRPSRAQ
-5042 ARTASTVDRGLA
+5042 ARSVSTVDIGLA
-5054 GRLAGLAAA
+5054 ARLAGLDPA
-5063 DQETLLV
+5063 DREERLAD
-5070 ELVRGQVAVVLG
+5070 LVRGQVAVVLG
-5082 YDGPEA
+5082 YDGPDA

-5135 RYLRAGLVPGAATDV
+5135 RYLGARLVPESNGH
-5150 NAVSRPDIFAVEEAG
+5150 NGNGRRHELVSVVAEDAG
-5165 EGPSIAG
+5165 EERSIADLG
-5172 LDVDDLVKL
+5172 VDDLVQL
-5181 ALGDEQPS
+5181 AFGDE
-5189 GIE
+5189 